1 MASSQ
6 QYGRPSTDDVDEN
19 RPLLHNDDDLEEYG
33 EQENQPFHHR
43 FLAQLKQLKDPKSLR
58 PLEIVLLAISLL
70 FILLFIIFVSLYAT
84 TKSRIDHGSP
94 DKQLPLPGGENVC
107 TSKHCVLTAGD
118 LLRSIDTTVDP
129 CDDFYHFSVG
139 GWLNDHPIP
148 ADAGVYGMAQ
158 KIGDDNAR
166 LMKKFLEEEDDGPT
180 IFKHSK
186 DDVDK
191 RNIAK
196 LRSFYQSCMDTSSQD
211 KVGAK
216 PVLDVVLDLWELLTK
231 GEKKDDMDNFDFSAM
246 FIPTIDNKELN
257 GIYIDEPVIPPNR
270 PPARHPPTEKPRPL
284 PPRDGRQR
292 GFTEALASAHS
303 QGLPALF
310 EWFTEG
316 EPVKD
321 PKHGTAYLSPSGLGF
336 PDKVYYDDTDELEFY
351 EERIEESFSLF
362 LEAREKDMNSQKKKH
377 KPTKEHVK
385 EMAKLVVEFERNIAK
400 ITPDGEDL
408 EDPIATYNPTTIS
421 SLSYTF
427 SGIDWPTYL
436 AALTVRVP
444 KKVIVQSPNFLK
456 RLDALVSRTK
466 TEVLG
471 AYLTWTVLRTFG
483 LQLGPNV
490 PLRKPIDALDR
501 RSKGVEDDVK
511 EDRSTICFAATN
523 DALGYLSGHFYV
535 QEAFSIRARNIAT
548 SIIDSIIGAFKSR
561 LPELDWLDPK
571 TRRKAEVKAD
581 AVKIKVGWPLSPN
594 TTDAIAIEKY
604 YADLKVDKKD
614 YYGNVARKL
623 QRDAK
628 RQWASV
634 ERQLDP
640 ESWDMIPSEVNAY
653 YNPSANEIVF
663 PAGILQPSYF
673 SEYWPSYLQYGAFG
687 NVAGHELS
695 HAFDPNGR
703 LFDENGKLHDWWTN
717 DTAKAFNERR
727 DCLID
732 QYSNYTIPNGK
743 GGKEH
748 LRGRFT
754 IGEDVADAGG
764 MAQSFRAWKTTLKE
778 GGQEALDA
786 NPLLPGLDYSREQ
799 LFFVAFA
806 MGWARN
812 IRIQEAVRRLRTDEH
827 SATKFRVIGTLS
839 NNADF
844 AEVWGCKPGK
854 DRMARSEEER
864 CAIW

>member
-19 RPLLHNDDDLEEYG
+19 RPLLHDDLED
-33 EQENQPFHHR
+33 NRDRPFYDR
-43 FLAQLKQLKDPKSLR
+43 ILEQLKDPKSLR
-58 PLEIVLLAISLL
+58 PLEKVLAAISLL
-70 FILLFIIFVSLYAT
+70 FIILFIIFVSLYAN
-84 TKSRIDHGSP
+84 TKARIDHGKP
-94 DKQLPLPGGENVC
+94 DEQLPLPGGEKVC
-107 TSKHCVLTAGD
+107 TSKHCVLTASD

-139 GWLNDHPIP
+139 NWLNEHPIP

-180 IFKHSK
+180 IMKHSK
-186 DDVDK
+186 DDIDK

-211 KVGAK
+211 KAGAK
-216 PVLDVVLDLWELLTK
+216 PVLDVISNLWKLLMK
-231 GEKKDDMDNFDFSAM
+231 DEKEDMDFSTM
-246 FIPTIDNKELN
+246 FNSAAETEDWN

-284 PPRDGRQR
+284 PPRNGRQR

-321 PKHGTAYLSPSGLGF
+321 PKLGTAYLSPSGLGF
-336 PDKVYYDDTDELEFY
+336 PDKVYYDDEDELSFY
-351 EERIEESFSLF
+351 EKRIEESFL
-362 LEAREKDMNSQKKKH
+362 LAVEAQHDKKKRR
-377 KPTKEHVK
+377 PTEKEVK
-385 EMAKLVVEFERNIAK
+385 KLAKLVVEFEKNIAK

-408 EDPIATYNPTTIS
+408 EDPIATYNPTTVS

-444 KKVIVQSPNFLK
+444 KEVIVQSPNFLK

-471 AYLTWTVLRTFG
+471 AYLAWTALRTFG

-523 DALGYLSGHFYV
+523 DALGYLLGHFYV

-548 SIIDSIIGAFKSR
+548 GIIDSIIGAFKSR

-571 TRRKAEVKAD
+571 TRKKAEVKAD

-594 TTDAIAIEKY
+594 TTDGTAIEKY
-604 YADLKVDKKD
+604 YADLKVDKED
-614 YYGNVARKL
+614 YYGNVARKM

-628 RQWASV
+628 RQWASI

-703 LFDENGKLHDWWTN
+703 LFDENGRLHDWWTN

-764 MAQSFRAWKTTLKE
+764 MAQSYRAWKTTLKE

-806 MGWARN
+806 IGWARN

-839 NNADF
+839 NNPDF
-844 AEVWGCKPGK
+844 AEVWGCKAGK